1 MSHRIIG
8 NEPRCPD
15 FHYLACAKCCFP
27 RDQALVMERTDL
39 SPGVTRMTGAT
50 VALVSLGLVRS
61 AFCSAPSVDL
71 SRGNPSLTET
81 VRPQIQLI
89 ISLLKRWCA

>member
-8 NEPRCPD
+8 NEPRRPD
-15 FHYLACAKCCFP
+15 FHYPACAKGYFP

-61 AFCSAPSVDL
+61 AFGSAHLVDL
-71 SRGNPSLTET
+71 SRGNPGLTET
-81 VRPQIQLI
+81 VLPQIQ
-89 ISLLKRWCA
+89 SN